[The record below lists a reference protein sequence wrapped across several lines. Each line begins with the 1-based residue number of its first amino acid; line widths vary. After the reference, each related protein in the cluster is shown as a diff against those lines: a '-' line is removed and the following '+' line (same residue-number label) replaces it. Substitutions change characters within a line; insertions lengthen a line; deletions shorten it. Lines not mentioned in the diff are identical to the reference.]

1 MRLFPLSYYSYLS
14 KKTVN
19 VTFRVYMM
27 YLFDSIKNI
36 TLLVRH
42 KCKLGFLIFMW
53 LTNNGSAWNS
63 YQTGTTTSPF
73 FIPPLLV

>member
-1 MRLFPLSYYSYLS
+1 
-14 KKTVN
+14 
-19 VTFRVYMM
+19 M